1 MRLADGTPWPIPIT
15 LDVTEELGLIPEFT
29 GISDPYEPPED
40 AELVL
45 RTAELTLEEAAQQVV
60 LHLEREGYVRA

>member
-1 MRLADGTPWPIPIT
+1 
-15 LDVTEELGLIPEFT
+15 VTSFT

-45 RTAELTLEEAAQQVV
+45 DTTALSAEDAAERI
-60 LHLEREGYVRA
+60 LAHLRREGTCGEP